1 MSSET
6 EEIILNV
13 IKERRS
19 VRTYDD
25 RKVSKE
31 MLERL
36 MEAGQWAPSP
46 GNVQSWRFVAVQEVG
61 QLATLKT
68 LSPGFPQQATAAIV
82 VCSDQRDLRDFAGES
97 KPILLAEEAAMAAQ
111 NMLLLAHVLGLG
123 ACAVASFSE
132 GGIKELL
139 ELPEFIRP
147 ILIVA
152 LGFPKKQP
160 VAPQRKALS
169 QILSWE
175 VYQEG

>member
-1 MSSET
+1 MRSET
-6 EEIILNV
+6 EEIIFNV

-31 MLERL
+31 MMERL

-46 GNVQSWRFVAVQEVG
+46 SNVQSWRFVAVQEDG

-68 LSPGFPQQATAAIV
+68 LSPGFPKQATAAIAI
-82 VCSDQRDLRDFAGES
+82 CSDQRDVTSFSGES
-97 KPILLAEEAAMAAQ
+97 KTILLAEEAAMAGQ
-111 NMLLLAHVLGLG
+111 NMLLAAHALGLG
-123 ACAVASFSE
+123 TCAVASFSE
-132 GGIKELL
+132 GGIKELW
-139 ELPEFIRP
+139 ELPDHIRP

-169 QILSWE
+169 QITSCE
-175 VYQEG
+175 TYQER